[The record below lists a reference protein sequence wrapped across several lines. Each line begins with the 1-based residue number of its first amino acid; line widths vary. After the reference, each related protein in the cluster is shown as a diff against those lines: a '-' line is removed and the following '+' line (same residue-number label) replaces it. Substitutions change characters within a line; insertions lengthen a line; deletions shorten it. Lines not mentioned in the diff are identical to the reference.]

1 MNNILVNTLFQ
12 WVLLIGIIYYTRKY
26 SKIYVVPLLVITYLL
41 FLYQYPDSQN
51 KPHGFHSENI
61 ENAGVIFLFGILAT
75 PITFTLSVF
84 GIYTSD
90 YLYGN

>member
-41 FLYQYPDSQN
+41 YLYKYPEFQN
-51 KPHGFHSENI
+51 KPKGFYSENI
-61 ENAGVIFLFGILAT
+61 ENASVAFLFGILAT
-75 PITFTLSVF
+75 PITFILSVF

-90 YLYGN
+90 YRYSI